1 MATAL
6 FTDAELICFDHDII
20 KIIRKIKNQHQRA
33 DIYSIHKKIIKIPD
47 YHDVSKEFL
56 NIRIENL
63 LKNGRI
69 RNKPNRGNPSFTLND
84 VIIDIPI
91 HDDSYSVSHVETPST
106 EYNLQTPN
114 NSPIA
119 STIPETQELITNMVN
134 DVSFTEATS
143 PEEELQAYSVSEHI
157 VSHLQSPTVLEN
169 ELFLDNME
177 KEARF
182 VNFKNNI
189 IAELTKIISEKIKTE
204 LKTFKTDSLKE
215 LSESLTWYK
224 NETNVLKEECKS
236 KDMII
241 AKLSKTIE
249 NLTNKKPEVISRDV
263 QTNSNQPTKEPPL
276 WEIMSMSELSSN
288 SDGTQ
293 EEVTESSNFKQPKI
307 NLKQQLEQVR
317 LQKKLEYNNYQSQ
330 QRDKTSNDQDIYSP
344 GTCVIIGDSILNGLI
359 EENISKQHNVRIRKF
374 PGATVDDLNYHVHP
388 ILRKKPKHIII
399 HIGTNDATHSTSRE
413 ILDKLLKLKTLIKET
428 LPETEVTFSAPTIRS
443 DNGKAALTVRNLC
456 GHLLDLNMDIL
467 DNRNITSKH
476 LARKGLHL
484 NKAGSTRLAKNIHKL
499 RKF

>member
-1 MATAL
+1 MAIAL

-20 KIIRKIKNQHQRA
+20 KIIRKIKNQHKRA
-33 DIYSIHKKIIKIPD
+33 DIYSIHKKIIKIAD
-47 YHDVSKEFL
+47 YHDVTKEFL

-69 RNKPNRGNPSFTLND
+69 RNKPNRGNLSFTLND
-84 VIIDIPI
+84 VTTEIPI
-91 HDDSYSVSHVETPST
+91 HDDSYSIS
-106 EYNLQTPN
+106 LQTPN

-119 STIPETQELITNMVN
+119 STIPETQEVMTNIVN

-143 PEEELQAYSVSEHI
+143 PEEKLQAYSVSEHI
-157 VSHLQSPTVLEN
+157 VSHLQSPKVLEN

-182 VNFKNNI
+182 VNFKKNI
-189 IAELTKIISEKIKTE
+189 ITELTKIISENIKIE

-263 QTNSNQPTKEPPL
+263 QTNSNQPTKKPPL
-276 WEIMSMSELSSN
+276 WEIMSMLELSSN
-288 SDGTQ
+288 SDRTQ

-307 NLKQQLEQVR
+307 NLKQQLEQV
-317 LQKKLEYNNYQSQ
+317 
-330 QRDKTSNDQDIYSP
+330 
-344 GTCVIIGDSILNGLI
+344 
-359 EENISKQHNVRIRKF
+359 
-374 PGATVDDLNYHVHP
+374 
-388 ILRKKPKHIII
+388 
-399 HIGTNDATHSTSRE
+399 
-413 ILDKLLKLKTLIKET
+413 
-428 LPETEVTFSAPTIRS
+428 
-443 DNGKAALTVRNLC
+443 
-456 GHLLDLNMDIL
+456 
-467 DNRNITSKH
+467 
-476 LARKGLHL
+476 
-484 NKAGSTRLAKNIHKL
+484 
-499 RKF
+499 

>member
-47 YHDVSKEFL
+47 YHDVTKEFL

-84 VIIDIPI
+84 VTIEIPI

-143 PEEELQAYSVSEHI
+143 PEEELQVYSVSEHI

-169 ELFLDNME
+169 EFFLGNIE
-177 KEARF
+177 KEAKF

-189 IAELTKIISEKIKTE
+189 ISDLTKIISEKIKTE
-204 LKTFKTDSLKE
+204 LKTFKIESLKQ
-215 LSESLTWYK
+215 LSEQLSLTWCK
-224 NETNVLKEECKS
+224 NETNVLNEECRL

-241 AKLSKTIE
+241 AKLSKAIE
-249 NLTNKKPEVISRDV
+249 NLTNKKPEVISRDA
-263 QTNSNQPTKEPPL
+263 QTNSNQPNKKSPL
-276 WEIMSMSELSSN
+276 WDIMSEL
-288 SDGTQ
+288 
-293 EEVTESSNFKQPKI
+293 
-307 NLKQQLEQVR
+307 
-317 LQKKLEYNNYQSQ
+317 
-330 QRDKTSNDQDIYSP
+330 
-344 GTCVIIGDSILNGLI
+344 
-359 EENISKQHNVRIRKF
+359 
-374 PGATVDDLNYHVHP
+374 
-388 ILRKKPKHIII
+388 
-399 HIGTNDATHSTSRE
+399 
-413 ILDKLLKLKTLIKET
+413 
-428 LPETEVTFSAPTIRS
+428 
-443 DNGKAALTVRNLC
+443 
-456 GHLLDLNMDIL
+456 
-467 DNRNITSKH
+467 
-476 LARKGLHL
+476 
-484 NKAGSTRLAKNIHKL
+484 
-499 RKF
+499 

>member
-47 YHDVSKEFL
+47 YHDVTKEFL

-84 VIIDIPI
+84 VTIEIPI
-91 HDDSYSVSHVETPST
+91 HDDSYSIS
-106 EYNLQTPN
+106 LQTPN

-263 QTNSNQPTKEPPL
+263 QTNSNQSTKEPPL
-276 WEIMSMSELSSN
+276 WEIMSELSSN
-288 SDGTQ
+288 SDGIQ

-330 QRDKTSNDQDIYSP
+330 QQDKTSNDQDIYSM

-359 EENISKQHNVRIRKF
+359 EENLSKQHNVRIRKF

-428 LPETEVTFSAPTIRS
+428 LPETEVTFSTPTIRS

>member
-47 YHDVSKEFL
+47 YHDVTKEFL

-84 VIIDIPI
+84 VTIEIPI

-134 DVSFTEATS
+134 DFSFTEVTS
-143 PEEELQAYSVSEHI
+143 PEDELQVYSVSEHI

-189 IAELTKIISEKIKTE
+189 ISDLTKIISEKIKTE
-204 LKTFKTDSLKE
+204 LKTFKTEMLKQ
-215 LSESLTWYK
+215 LSESLTWQK
-224 NETNVLKEECKS
+224 NKTNVLKEECKS

-241 AKLSKTIE
+241 AKLSKVIE
-249 NLTNKKPEVISRDV
+249 NLTNKKPEVIS
-263 QTNSNQPTKEPPL
+263 QYSN
-276 WEIMSMSELSSN
+276 ELKS
-288 SDGTQ
+288 T
-293 EEVTESSNFKQPKI
+293 
-307 NLKQQLEQVR
+307 
-317 LQKKLEYNNYQSQ
+317 YQ
-330 QRDKTSNDQDIYSP
+330 RATSL
-344 GTCVIIGDSILNGLI
+344 G
-359 EENISKQHNVRIRKF
+359 HHVRI
-374 PGATVDDLNYHVHP
+374 
-388 ILRKKPKHIII
+388 II
-399 HIGTNDATHSTSRE
+399 
-413 ILDKLLKLKTLIKET
+413 
-428 LPETEVTFSAPTIRS
+428 
-443 DNGKAALTVRNLC
+443 
-456 GHLLDLNMDIL
+456 
-467 DNRNITSKH
+467 
-476 LARKGLHL
+476 
-484 NKAGSTRLAKNIHKL
+484 
-499 RKF
+499 

>member
-1 MATAL
+1 
-6 FTDAELICFDHDII
+6 
-20 KIIRKIKNQHQRA
+20 
-33 DIYSIHKKIIKIPD
+33 
-47 YHDVSKEFL
+47 
-56 NIRIENL
+56 
-63 LKNGRI
+63 
-69 RNKPNRGNPSFTLND
+69 
-84 VIIDIPI
+84 
-91 HDDSYSVSHVETPST
+91 
-106 EYNLQTPN
+106 
-114 NSPIA
+114 
-119 STIPETQELITNMVN
+119 MVN

-143 PEEELQAYSVSEHI
+143 PKEELQTYSVSEHI

-177 KEARF
+177 NEARF

-189 IAELTKIISEKIKTE
+189 FAKLTKIISEKIKIE

-224 NETNVLKEECKS
+224 NETNALKEECKS

-276 WEIMSMSELSSN
+276 WEIVSMSELSSN

-293 EEVTESSNFKQPKI
+293 EEVTKFSNFKQPKI

-317 LQKKLEYNNYQSQ
+317 FQKKLEYNIYQRQ

-359 EENISKQHNVRIRKF
+359 EENLSKQHNVRIKKF

-399 HIGTNDATHSTSRE
+399 HIGTNDATH
-413 ILDKLLKLKTLIKET
+413 
-428 LPETEVTFSAPTIRS
+428 
-443 DNGKAALTVRNLC
+443 
-456 GHLLDLNMDIL
+456 
-467 DNRNITSKH
+467 
-476 LARKGLHL
+476 
-484 NKAGSTRLAKNIHKL
+484 
-499 RKF
+499 